1 MNTGEAD
8 KVARREQLVSA
19 MIKGMTE
26 PKIAVIGIGGAGSN
40 IVSSVHSGCKKN
52 VHTVAINTDEA
63 SLQKVAAHT
72 KLLVGKDVT
81 QGKGTNGFPEVGEY
95 CGECAKDAIRDVVKG
110 KDLVFVV
117 AGMGGGTGTGI
128 APIVA
133 KISKEMKSFTFVIAI
148 KPFSFESERAE
159 KARDGVSKL
168 QSIEN
173 NVFVFEN
180 DTLLKTGQDLPLGK
194 AFGMIDSNVI
204 NLIDSFCSQA
214 SQAFISAMTKE
225 IDEIIAS
232 EAAAPREQPKAVVMP
247 EIMVQSR
254 QSVGCEAKLEPKL
267 EPMPPQQLHM

>member
-1 MNTGEAD
+1 
-8 KVARREQLVSA
+8 
-19 MIKGMTE
+19 MTE

-40 IVSSVHSGCKKN
+40 IVSSVHSGCKNN
-52 VHTVAINTDEA
+52 VHTVAINTDES

-95 CGECAKDAIRDVVKG
+95 CGECAKDAIRDVIKG

-148 KPFSFESERAE
+148 NPFSFESERSE
-159 KARDGVSKL
+159 KAREGVSKL

-173 NVFVFEN
+173 NTYIFEN
-180 DTLLKTGQDLPLGK
+180 DTLLKGGDNLPLNK
-194 AFGMIDSNVI
+194 AFGMIDNSVI
-204 NLIDSFCSQA
+204 KLIDSFCAQA
-214 SQAFISAMTKE
+214 NQAFLGALRKE
-225 IDEIIAS
+225 IDEVIGS
-232 EAAAPREQPKAVVMP
+232 EAEVSREMPHVPVSMP
-247 EIMVQSR
+247 EAMLVSR
-254 QSVGCEAKLEPKL
+254 PSMACEAKIG
-267 EPMPPQQLHM
+267 PMAPQQLHM